1 MKRDLLLSIFLVS
14 SLSIFIACSS
24 ETSEDTKTED
34 KQLTLQENPPAEDE
48 GFDFFLP
55 SSMQIAHI
63 LKKSG
68 VLYVDGLT
76 NDPTKYSQYQT
87 RSKRLL
93 NLGVYTG
100 DLAYCVLN
108 SQTEMGLKYV
118 AALKS
123 LGNDLDLAE
132 VYHSA
137 EALDKIESTMENQD
151 SLISFIIN
159 TQEKLNDYAHTN
171 HQLSLLL
178 ETFTGAW
185 IETMYIG
192 ANAENKHP
200 EFISKRLAEQ
210 LGILE
215 NLIMGL
221 EMTESNN
228 DELDSII
235 VQLKEFKSTMPE
247 YSDDFN
253 NNLSEEEFEILKQK
267 ITSIRNNITN
277 S

>member
-1 MKRDLLLSIFLVS
+1 MKRDLLLSLFLVT
-14 SLSIFIACSS
+14 SLSLLIACSG
-24 ETSEDTKTED
+24 ETSENTKSED
-34 KQLTLQENPPAEDE
+34 AQTQLQEDTVLEDE

-68 VLYVDGLT
+68 VIYVDGLT
-76 NDPTKYSQYQT
+76 NDPEKYSQYQT

-100 DLAYCVLN
+100 DLAYCVIN
-108 SQTEMGLKYV
+108 SQNDMALKYV

-132 VYHSA
+132 VYHSS
-137 EALDKIESTMENQD
+137 EALDKIEETMNNQD
-151 SLISFIIN
+151 SLITFIIN

-200 EFISKRLAEQ
+200 EYISKRLAEQ
-210 LGILE
+210 MGILE
-215 NLIMGL
+215 NLIAGL

-228 DELDSII
+228 EELNSVIE
-235 VQLKEFKSTMPE
+235 QLIDFKSSMPE

-253 NNLSEEEFEILKQK
+253 NELSPEEFEILKQK

>member
-1 MKRDLLLSIFLVS
+1 MKRDLLLSLFLVT
-14 SLSIFIACSS
+14 SLSLLIACSG
-24 ETSEDTKTED
+24 ETSENTKSEEAQT
-34 KQLTLQENPPAEDE
+34 QLQEDIMLEDE

-68 VLYVDGLT
+68 VIYVDGLG
-76 NDPTKYSQYQT
+76 NDPEKYSQYQT

-100 DLAYCVLN
+100 DLAYCVIN
-108 SQTEMGLKYV
+108 SQNDMALKYV

-123 LGNDLDLAE
+123 LGNELDLAE
-132 VYHSA
+132 VYHSS
-137 EALDKIESTMENQD
+137 EALDKIEETMNNQD
-151 SLISFIIN
+151 SLITFIIN

-200 EFISKRLAEQ
+200 EYISKRLAEQ
-210 LGILE
+210 MGILE
-215 NLIMGL
+215 NLIAGL

-228 DELDSII
+228 EELNSII
-235 VQLKEFKSTMPE
+235 DQLIDFKSAMPE

-253 NNLSEEEFEILKQK
+253 NELSPEEFEVLKQK

>member
-1 MKRDLLLSIFLVS
+1 MKRELLLSVFLIAF
-14 SLSIFIACSS
+14 LSIFIACSNEATEKQQEES
-24 ETSEDTKTED
+24 QTQLDETVIEE
-34 KQLTLQENPPAEDE
+34 EE

-55 SSMQIAHI
+55 SSIQIAHI

-68 VLYVDGLT
+68 VVYEEGLT
-76 NDPTKYSQYQT
+76 NDPLKYSEYQT

-108 SQTEMGLKYV
+108 NQNEAGLKYV
-118 AALKS
+118 AALKK

-132 VYHSA
+132 VYQTS
-137 EALDKIESTMENQD
+137 EALDKIEQSMNNHD
-151 SLISFIIN
+151 SLMTFIIN
-159 TQEKLNDYAHTN
+159 TQEKLNEYANTN

-185 IETMYIG
+185 VETMYIG
-192 ANAENKHP
+192 ATAENKHP
-200 EFISKRLAEQ
+200 EFIHKRLSEQ
-210 LGILE
+210 MGILS
-215 NLIMGL
+215 NLIEGL
-221 EMTESNN
+221 EMTE
-228 DELDSII
+228 
-235 VQLKEFKSTMPE
+235 
-247 YSDDFN
+247 N
-253 NNLSEEEFEILKQK
+253 NNEELLSVIEQLVDFKNAMPAYEDSFENKLSPEQFEVLKQK